1 MNNLNTSVTFSD
13 TKPHYL
19 LLDGL
24 RGVAALMVLWYHVFE
39 GFAFA
44 KGSIIETFN
53 HGHLGVDFFF
63 LLSGFVISYA
73 YDDRWR
79 KSISRKVEE
88 MQCRKAET
96 RQLHNINKQEVIDT
110 SDKKYQSSTFNSH
123 QSAANSL
130 SLKGFFKRRLIRL
143 HPMLVMGAFIGL
155 ICFLLQG
162 GMKWDGTSTP
172 FHWTMIAFVL
182 TLFFI
187 PAYPGASY
195 DIRGNAE
202 MFPLNGPSW
211 SLFFEYIGNI
221 LYALFIRKLSNKM
234 LAAFVGLTGIL
245 WIWFIAFD
253 ISGYDMIGIGWTL
266 DVVNFFGGLL
276 RMMFPFT
283 LGMLMARKFTNH
295 QVETR
300 RLHKI
305 NKQVID
311 TSDKTF
317 QKPKFLKRNIF
328 WIATIIL
335 FALFSVPYLPKT
347 SNISINGIYELACI
361 MIVFPFIVWV
371 AASADNE
378 QPKSTLKLSKFLG
391 DLSYP
396 LYIVHYPVMYLFY
409 SWLIKNQYFTLA
421 ETCQMVIL
429 VMIVNIALAYAC
441 LKLYDEPIRKRLSK
455 L

>member
-1 MNNLNTSVTFSD
+1 MSKINNFNASVAFAD
-13 TKPHYL
+13 TKPHYI

-24 RGVAALMVLWYHVFE
+24 RGVAALMVLWYNVFE

-44 KGSIIETFN
+44 KGSVIETFN

-73 YDDRWR
+73 YDDRW
-79 KSISRKVEE
+79 KS
-88 MQCRKAET
+88 
-96 RQLHNINKQEVIDT
+96 RQR
-110 SDKKYQSSTFNSH
+110 STVK
-123 QSAANSL
+123 SL
-130 SLKGFFKRRLIRL
+130 SLKDFFKRRLIRL

-162 GMKWDGTSTP
+162 GVKWDGSSTP
-172 FHWTMIAFVL
+172 IHWTLIAFVL

-234 LAAFVGLTGIL
+234 LTVLVGATGIL
-245 WIWFIAFD
+245 WIWFVAFD

-283 LGMLMARKFTNH
+283 LGMLMARLFSQRTTDNRRQSFFTN
-295 QVETR
+295 
-300 RLHKI
+300 
-305 NKQVID
+305 
-311 TSDKTF
+311 
-317 QKPKFLKRNIF
+317 NIF
-328 WIATIIL
+328 WIATIVL
-335 FALFSVPYLPKT
+335 FALFSVPYISGEDVT
-347 SNISINGIYELACI
+347 SRVPTLANISLNGIYELFCI
-361 MIVFPFIVWV
+361 MVVFPLIVWI
-371 AASADNE
+371 AALSDSA
-378 QPKSTLKLSKFLG
+378 QSKFTLRISKFLG

-409 SWLIKNQYFTLA
+409 AWLIKNQYYTLG
-421 ETCQMVIL
+421 ETWQMVIL
-429 VMIVNIALAYAC
+429 VLTVCIVLAYAC
-441 LKLYDEPIRKRLSK
+441 LKLYDEPIRKKLSK
-455 L
+455 LIRG

>member
-1 MNNLNTSVTFSD
+1 MSKINNFNASVAFAD
-13 TKPHYL
+13 TKPHYI

-24 RGVAALMVLWYHVFE
+24 RGVAALMILWYHVFE

-44 KGSIIETFN
+44 KGSVIETFN

-73 YDDRWR
+73 YDDRW
-79 KSISRKVEE
+79 KS
-88 MQCRKAET
+88 
-96 RQLHNINKQEVIDT
+96 RQR
-110 SDKKYQSSTFNSH
+110 STVK
-123 QSAANSL
+123 SL
-130 SLKGFFKRRLIRL
+130 SLKDFFKRRLIRL

-162 GMKWDGTSTP
+162 GVKWDGSSTP
-172 FHWTMIAFVL
+172 IHWTLIAFVL

-234 LAAFVGLTGIL
+234 LTVLVGTTGIL
-245 WIWFIAFD
+245 WIWFVAFD

-283 LGMLMARKFTNH
+283 LGMLMARLFSQRTTDNRRQSFFTN
-295 QVETR
+295 
-300 RLHKI
+300 
-305 NKQVID
+305 
-311 TSDKTF
+311 
-317 QKPKFLKRNIF
+317 NIF
-328 WIATIIL
+328 WIATIVL
-335 FALFSVPYLPKT
+335 FALFSVPYISGEDVT
-347 SNISINGIYELACI
+347 SRVPTLANISLNGIYELFCI
-361 MIVFPFIVWV
+361 MVVFPLIVWI
-371 AASADNE
+371 AALSDSA
-378 QPKSTLKLSKFLG
+378 QSKFTLRISKFLG

-409 SWLIKNQYFTLA
+409 AWLIKNQYYTLG
-421 ETCQMVIL
+421 ETWQMVIL
-429 VMIVNIALAYAC
+429 VLVVCIVLAYAC
-441 LKLYDEPIRKRLSK
+441 LKLYDEPIRKKLSK
-455 L
+455 LIAN

>member
-1 MNNLNTSVTFSD
+1 MSKINNFNASVAFAD
-13 TKPHYL
+13 TKPHYI

-44 KGSIIETFN
+44 KGAIIETFN

-73 YDDRWR
+73 YDDRW
-79 KSISRKVEE
+79 KS
-88 MQCRKAET
+88 
-96 RQLHNINKQEVIDT
+96 RQR
-110 SDKKYQSSTFNSH
+110 STVK
-123 QSAANSL
+123 SL
-130 SLKGFFKRRLIRL
+130 SLKDFFKRRLIRL

-162 GMKWDGTSTP
+162 GVKWDGSSTP
-172 FHWTMIAFVL
+172 IHWTLIAFVL

-234 LAAFVGLTGIL
+234 LTVLVGATGIL
-245 WIWFIAFD
+245 WIWFVAFD

-283 LGMLMARKFTNH
+283 LGMLMARLFSQRTTDNRRQSFFTN
-295 QVETR
+295 
-300 RLHKI
+300 
-305 NKQVID
+305 
-311 TSDKTF
+311 
-317 QKPKFLKRNIF
+317 NIF
-328 WIATIIL
+328 WIATIVL
-335 FALFSVPYLPKT
+335 FALFSVPYISGEDVT
-347 SNISINGIYELACI
+347 SCVPTLANISLNGIYELFCI
-361 MIVFPFIVWV
+361 MVVFPLIVWI
-371 AASADNE
+371 AALSDSA
-378 QPKSTLKLSKFLG
+378 QSKFTLRISKFLG

-409 SWLIKNQYFTLA
+409 AWLIKNQYFTLG
-421 ETCQMVIL
+421 ETWQMVIL
-429 VMIVNIALAYAC
+429 VLTVCIVLAYAC
-441 LKLYDEPIRKRLSK
+441 LKLYDEPIRKKLSK
-455 L
+455 LIRG

>member
-1 MNNLNTSVTFSD
+1 MSKINNFNASVAFAD
-13 TKPHYL
+13 TKPHYI

-44 KGSIIETFN
+44 KGSVIETFN

-73 YDDRWR
+73 YDDRW
-79 KSISRKVEE
+79 KS
-88 MQCRKAET
+88 
-96 RQLHNINKQEVIDT
+96 RQR
-110 SDKKYQSSTFNSH
+110 STVNS
-123 QSAANSL
+123 QQTTAKSL
-130 SLKGFFKRRLIRL
+130 SLKDFFKRRLIRL

-162 GMKWDGTSTP
+162 GVKWDGSSTP
-172 FHWTMIAFVL
+172 IHWTLIAFVL

-234 LAAFVGLTGIL
+234 LTVLVGATGIL
-245 WIWFIAFD
+245 WIWFVAFD

-283 LGMLMARKFTNH
+283 LGMLMARLFSQRTTDNRRQSFFTN
-295 QVETR
+295 
-300 RLHKI
+300 
-305 NKQVID
+305 
-311 TSDKTF
+311 
-317 QKPKFLKRNIF
+317 NIF
-328 WIATIIL
+328 WIATIVL
-335 FALFSVPYLPKT
+335 FALFSVPYISGEDVTNRVPALA
-347 SNISINGIYELACI
+347 NISLNGIYELFCI
-361 MIVFPFIVWV
+361 MVVFPLIVWI
-371 AASADNE
+371 AALSDSA
-378 QPKSTLKLSKFLG
+378 QSKFTLRISKFLG

-409 SWLIKNQYFTLA
+409 AWLIKNQYYTLG
-421 ETCQMVIL
+421 ETWQMVIL
-429 VMIVNIALAYAC
+429 VLTVCIVLAYAC
-441 LKLYDEPIRKRLSK
+441 LKLYDEPIRKKLSK
-455 L
+455 LIRG

>member
-1 MNNLNTSVTFSD
+1 MSKINNFNASVAFAD
-13 TKPHYL
+13 TKPHYI

-44 KGSIIETFN
+44 KGSVIETFN
-53 HGHLGVDFFF
+53 HGHLGVDLFF

-73 YDDRWR
+73 YDDRW
-79 KSISRKVEE
+79 KS
-88 MQCRKAET
+88 
-96 RQLHNINKQEVIDT
+96 RQRSTVNSQQTT
-110 SDKKYQSSTFNSH
+110 SK
-123 QSAANSL
+123 SL
-130 SLKGFFKRRLIRL
+130 SLKDFFKRRLIRL

-162 GMKWDGTSTP
+162 GVKWDGSSTP
-172 FHWTMIAFVL
+172 IHWTLIAFVL

-211 SLFFEYIGNI
+211 SLFFESIGNI

-234 LAAFVGLTGIL
+234 LTVLVGATGIL
-245 WIWFIAFD
+245 WIWFVAFD

-283 LGMLMARKFTNH
+283 LGMLMARLFSQRTTDNRQQSFFTN
-295 QVETR
+295 
-300 RLHKI
+300 
-305 NKQVID
+305 
-311 TSDKTF
+311 
-317 QKPKFLKRNIF
+317 NIF
-328 WIATIIL
+328 WIATIVL
-335 FALFSVPYLPKT
+335 FALFSVPYISGEDVTNRVPALA
-347 SNISINGIYELACI
+347 NISLNGIYELFCI
-361 MIVFPFIVWV
+361 MVVFPLIVWI
-371 AASADNE
+371 AALSDSA
-378 QPKSTLKLSKFLG
+378 QSKFTLRISKFLG

-409 SWLIKNQYFTLA
+409 AWLIKNQYFTLG
-421 ETCQMVIL
+421 ETWQMVIL
-429 VMIVNIALAYAC
+429 VLTVCIVLAYAC
-441 LKLYDEPIRKRLSK
+441 LKLYDEPIRKKLSK
-455 L
+455 LIAN

>member
-1 MNNLNTSVTFSD
+1 MSKINTFNASVGFAD
-13 TKPHYL
+13 TKPHYI

-44 KGSIIETFN
+44 KGSVIETFN

-63 LLSGFVISYA
+63 MLSGFVISYA
-73 YDDRWR
+73 YDDRWFNG
-79 KSISRKVEE
+79 KSLKSNDKSS
-88 MQCRKAET
+88 T
-96 RQLHNINKQEVIDT
+96 
-110 SDKKYQSSTFNSH
+110 DKKLTIWS
-123 QSAANSL
+123 
-130 SLKGFFKRRLIRL
+130 FFKRRLIRL

-162 GMKWDGTSTP
+162 GVKWDGSSAP
-172 FHWTMIAFVL
+172 IHWTMIAFVL

-234 LAAFVGLTGIL
+234 LGLLVGVTGIL
-245 WIWFIAFD
+245 WIWFVAFD

-266 DVVNFFGGLL
+266 DAVNFFGGLL

-283 LGMLMARKFTNH
+283 LGMLMARNFRQKSKVKSQKTLFT
-295 QVETR
+295 
-300 RLHKI
+300 K
-305 NKQVID
+305 
-311 TSDKTF
+311 
-317 QKPKFLKRNIF
+317 NIF
-328 WIATIIL
+328 WISIIIL
-335 FALFSVPYLPKT
+335 FALFSVPYFPKT
-347 SNISINGIYELACI
+347 SNISVNGIYELACI
-361 MIVFPFIVWV
+361 MIVFPLIVWI
-371 AASADNE
+371 AASSDSA
-378 QPKSTLKLSKFLG
+378 QSKFTLKLSKFLG

-409 SWLIKNQYFTLA
+409 AWLIKNQYFTLG
-421 ETCQMVIL
+421 ETWQMVIL
-429 VMIVNIALAYAC
+429 VLTICIVLAYAC
-441 LKLYDEPIRKRLSK
+441 LKLYDEPLRKKLSEK
-455 L
+455 LFP

>member
-1 MNNLNTSVTFSD
+1 MSKINNFNASVAFAD
-13 TKPHYL
+13 TKPHYI

-44 KGSIIETFN
+44 KGSVIETFN

-73 YDDRWR
+73 YDDRW
-79 KSISRKVEE
+79 KS
-88 MQCRKAET
+88 
-96 RQLHNINKQEVIDT
+96 RQR
-110 SDKKYQSSTFNSH
+110 STVNS
-123 QSAANSL
+123 QQTTAKSL
-130 SLKGFFKRRLIRL
+130 SLKDFFKRRLIRL

-162 GMKWDGTSTP
+162 GVKWDGSSTP
-172 FHWTMIAFVL
+172 IHWTLIAFVL

-234 LAAFVGLTGIL
+234 LAVLVGATGIL
-245 WIWFIAFD
+245 WIWFVAFD

-283 LGMLMARKFTNH
+283 LGMLMARLFSQRTTDNRRQSFFTN
-295 QVETR
+295 
-300 RLHKI
+300 
-305 NKQVID
+305 
-311 TSDKTF
+311 
-317 QKPKFLKRNIF
+317 NIF
-328 WIATIIL
+328 WIATIVL
-335 FALFSVPYLPKT
+335 FALFSVPYISGEDVT
-347 SNISINGIYELACI
+347 SRVPTLANISLNGIYELFCI
-361 MIVFPFIVWV
+361 MVVFPLIVWI
-371 AASADNE
+371 AALSDSA
-378 QPKSTLKLSKFLG
+378 QSKFTLRISKFLG

-409 SWLIKNQYFTLA
+409 AWLIKNQYYTLG
-421 ETCQMVIL
+421 ETWQMVIL
-429 VMIVNIALAYAC
+429 VLVVCIVLAYAC
-441 LKLYDEPIRKRLSK
+441 LKLYDEPIRKKLSK
-455 L
+455 IKS

>member
-1 MNNLNTSVTFSD
+1 MKNIEMSETKNITSSVGFAD
-13 TKPHYL
+13 TKPHYI

-44 KGSIIETFN
+44 KGSVIETFN

-73 YDDRWR
+73 YDDRWFNG
-79 KSISRKVEE
+79 KSLKSNDKSS
-88 MQCRKAET
+88 T
-96 RQLHNINKQEVIDT
+96 
-110 SDKKYQSSTFNSH
+110 DKKLTIWS
-123 QSAANSL
+123 
-130 SLKGFFKRRLIRL
+130 FFKRRLIRL

-155 ICFLLQG
+155 ICFFIQG
-162 GMKWDGTSTP
+162 GVKWDGSSTP
-172 FHWTMIAFVL
+172 LHWTLIAFVL

-234 LAAFVGLTGIL
+234 LGLLVGATGIL
-245 WIWFIAFD
+245 WIWFVAFD

-266 DVVNFFGGLL
+266 DAVNFFGGLL

-283 LGMLMARKFTNH
+283 LGMLMARNFRQKSKVKGHKTLFT
-295 QVETR
+295 
-300 RLHKI
+300 K
-305 NKQVID
+305 
-311 TSDKTF
+311 
-317 QKPKFLKRNIF
+317 NIF
-328 WIATIIL
+328 WISIIIL
-335 FALFSVPYLPKT
+335 FALFSVPYFPKT
-347 SNISINGIYELACI
+347 STISVNGIYELACI
-361 MIVFPFIVWV
+361 MIVFPLIVWI
-371 AASADNE
+371 AASSDSA
-378 QPKSTLKLSKFLG
+378 QSKFTLKLSKFLG

-396 LYIVHYPVMYLFY
+396 LYIVHYPVMYVFY
-409 SWLIKNQYFTLA
+409 AWLIKNQYFTLG
-421 ETCQMVIL
+421 ETWQMVIL
-429 VMIVNIALAYAC
+429 VLTVCIVLAYAC
-441 LKLYDEPIRKRLSK
+441 LKLYDEPVRKWLSK
-455 L
+455 VKR

>member
-1 MNNLNTSVTFSD
+1 MSKINNFNASVGFAD
-13 TKPHYL
+13 TKPHYI

-44 KGSIIETFN
+44 KGSVIETFN

-79 KSISRKVEE
+79 KSP
-88 MQCRKAET
+88 
-96 RQLHNINKQEVIDT
+96 
-110 SDKKYQSSTFNSH
+110 SH
-123 QSAANSL
+123 QVQSQSQSQSQGQSM
-130 SLKGFFKRRLIRL
+130 SLKSFFKRRLIRL

-155 ICFLLQG
+155 ICFFIQG
-162 GMKWDGTSTP
+162 GVKWDGTSTP
-172 FHWTMIAFVL
+172 FHWVMIAFVL

-234 LAAFVGLTGIL
+234 LCLLVGVTGIL

-266 DVVNFFGGLL
+266 DAVNFFGGLL

-283 LGMLMARKFTNH
+283 LGMLMARNFSQKSKVKG
-295 QVETR
+295 Q
-300 RLHKI
+300 
-305 NKQVID
+305 
-311 TSDKTF
+311 KTLLT
-317 QKPKFLKRNIF
+317 KNIF
-328 WIATIIL
+328 WISIIIL
-335 FALFSVPYLPKT
+335 FAFFSVPYFPKT
-347 SNISINGIYELACI
+347 SNISVNGIYELACI
-361 MIVFPFIVWV
+361 MIVFPLIVWI
-371 AASADNE
+371 AASSDSA
-378 QPKSTLKLSKFLG
+378 QSKFTLKLSKFLG

-396 LYIVHYPVMYLFY
+396 LYIVHYPVMYVFY
-409 SWLIKNQYFTLA
+409 SWLIKNQYFTLG
-421 ETCQMVIL
+421 ETWQMVIL
-429 VMIVNIALAYAC
+429 VLTVCIVLAYAC

-455 L
+455 KFLS

>member
-1 MNNLNTSVTFSD
+1 MSKINNLNASVAFAD
-13 TKPHYL
+13 TKPHYI

-44 KGSIIETFN
+44 KGSVIETFN

-73 YDDRWR
+73 YDDRW
-79 KSISRKVEE
+79 KSSQR
-88 MQCRKAET
+88 
-96 RQLHNINKQEVIDT
+96 
-110 SDKKYQSSTFNSH
+110 STVK
-123 QSAANSL
+123 SL
-130 SLKGFFKRRLIRL
+130 SLKDFFKRRLIRL

-162 GMKWDGTSTP
+162 GVKWDGSSTP
-172 FHWTMIAFVL
+172 IHWTLIAFVL

-234 LAAFVGLTGIL
+234 LAVLVGATGIL
-245 WIWFIAFD
+245 WIWFVAFD

-283 LGMLMARKFTNH
+283 LGMLMARLFSQRTTDNRRQSFFTN
-295 QVETR
+295 
-300 RLHKI
+300 
-305 NKQVID
+305 
-311 TSDKTF
+311 
-317 QKPKFLKRNIF
+317 NIF
-328 WIATIIL
+328 WIATIVL
-335 FALFSVPYLPKT
+335 FALFSVPYISGDDVT
-347 SNISINGIYELACI
+347 SRVPTLANISLNGIYELFCI
-361 MIVFPFIVWV
+361 MVVFPLIVWI
-371 AASADNE
+371 AALSDSA
-378 QPKSTLKLSKFLG
+378 QSKFTLRISKFLG

-409 SWLIKNQYFTLA
+409 AWLIKNQYYTLG
-421 ETCQMVIL
+421 ETWQMVIL
-429 VMIVNIALAYAC
+429 VLTVCIVLAYAC
-441 LKLYDEPIRKRLSK
+441 LKLYDEPIRKKLSK
-455 L
+455 LIGN

>member
-1 MNNLNTSVTFSD
+1 MSKINTFNASVAFAD
-13 TKPHYL
+13 TKPHYI

-44 KGSIIETFN
+44 KGSVIETFN

-73 YDDRWR
+73 YDDRWFND
-79 KSISRKVEE
+79 KSLKS
-88 MQCRKAET
+88 
-96 RQLHNINKQEVIDT
+96 N
-110 SDKKYQSSTFNSH
+110 DKSSTNKKLTIWS
-123 QSAANSL
+123 
-130 SLKGFFKRRLIRL
+130 FFKRRLIRL

-155 ICFLLQG
+155 ICFFIQG
-162 GMKWDGTSTP
+162 GVKWDGTSTP
-172 FHWTMIAFVL
+172 FHWVMIAFVL

-234 LAAFVGLTGIL
+234 LGLLVGATGIL
-245 WIWFIAFD
+245 WIWFVAFD

-266 DVVNFFGGLL
+266 DAVNFFGGLL

-283 LGMLMARKFTNH
+283 LGMLMARNFRQKSKVKSQKTLFT
-295 QVETR
+295 
-300 RLHKI
+300 K
-305 NKQVID
+305 
-311 TSDKTF
+311 
-317 QKPKFLKRNIF
+317 NIF
-328 WIATIIL
+328 WISIIIL
-335 FALFSVPYLPKT
+335 FALFSVPYFPKT
-347 SNISINGIYELACI
+347 SNISVNGIYELACI
-361 MIVFPFIVWV
+361 MIVFPLIVWI
-371 AASADNE
+371 AASSDSA
-378 QPKSTLKLSKFLG
+378 QSKFTLKLSKFLG

-396 LYIVHYPVMYLFY
+396 LYIVHYPVMYVFY
-409 SWLIKNQYFTLA
+409 AWLIKNQYFTLA
-421 ETCQMVIL
+421 ETWQMVIL
-429 VMIVNIALAYAC
+429 VLTVCIVLAYAC
-441 LKLYDEPIRKRLSK
+441 LKLYDEPIRKWLSK
-455 L
+455 VKR

>member
-1 MNNLNTSVTFSD
+1 MSRINNFNASVAFAD
-13 TKPHYL
+13 TKPHYI

-44 KGSIIETFN
+44 KGSVIETFN

-73 YDDRWR
+73 YDDRWFND
-79 KSISRKVEE
+79 KSLKS
-88 MQCRKAET
+88 
-96 RQLHNINKQEVIDT
+96 N
-110 SDKKYQSSTFNSH
+110 DKSSTNKKLTIWS
-123 QSAANSL
+123 
-130 SLKGFFKRRLIRL
+130 FFKRRLIRL

-162 GMKWDGTSTP
+162 GVKWDGSSTP
-172 FHWTMIAFVL
+172 IHWTLVAFVL

-234 LAAFVGLTGIL
+234 LTVLVGATGIL
-245 WIWFIAFD
+245 WIWFVAFD

-283 LGMLMARKFTNH
+283 LGMLMARNFRQKSKVKSQKTLFT
-295 QVETR
+295 
-300 RLHKI
+300 K
-305 NKQVID
+305 
-311 TSDKTF
+311 
-317 QKPKFLKRNIF
+317 NIF
-328 WIATIIL
+328 WISIIIL
-335 FALFSVPYLPKT
+335 FALFSVPYFPKT
-347 SNISINGIYELACI
+347 SNISVNGIYELACI
-361 MIVFPFIVWV
+361 MIVFPLIVWI
-371 AASADNE
+371 AASSDSA
-378 QPKSTLKLSKFLG
+378 QSKFTLKLSKFLG

-409 SWLIKNQYFTLA
+409 AWLIKNQYFTLG
-421 ETCQMVIL
+421 ETWQMVIL
-429 VMIVNIALAYAC
+429 VLTVCIVLAYAC
-441 LKLYDEPIRKRLSK
+441 LKLYDEPIRKKLSK
-455 L
+455 IKS

>member
-1 MNNLNTSVTFSD
+1 MTMNNDNDNFNASVGFAD
-13 TKPHYL
+13 TKPHYI

-44 KGSIIETFN
+44 KGSVIETFN

-79 KSISRKVEE
+79 RSP
-88 MQCRKAET
+88 
-96 RQLHNINKQEVIDT
+96 
-110 SDKKYQSSTFNSH
+110 SH
-123 QSAANSL
+123 QVQSQGQSM
-130 SLKGFFKRRLIRL
+130 SLKSFFKRRLIRL

-155 ICFLLQG
+155 ICFFIQG
-162 GMKWDGTSTP
+162 GVKWDGTSTP
-172 FHWTMIAFVL
+172 FHWVMIAFVL

-234 LAAFVGLTGIL
+234 LGLLVGVTGIL
-245 WIWFIAFD
+245 WIWFVAFD

-266 DVVNFFGGLL
+266 DAVNFFGGLL

-283 LGMLMARKFTNH
+283 LGMLMARNFSQKSKVKG
-295 QVETR
+295 Q
-300 RLHKI
+300 
-305 NKQVID
+305 
-311 TSDKTF
+311 KTF
-317 QKPKFLKRNIF
+317 FTKNIF
-328 WIATIIL
+328 WISIIIL
-335 FALFSVPYLPKT
+335 FAFFSVPYFPKA
-347 SNISINGIYELACI
+347 SNISVNGIYELACI
-361 MIVFPFIVWV
+361 MIVFPLIVWI
-371 AASADNE
+371 AASSDSA
-378 QPKSTLKLSKFLG
+378 QSKFTLKLSKFLG

-396 LYIVHYPVMYLFY
+396 LYIVHYPVMYVFY
-409 SWLIKNQYFTLA
+409 AWLIKNQYFTLA
-421 ETCQMVIL
+421 ETWQMVIL
-429 VMIVNIALAYAC
+429 VLTVCIVLAYAC

-455 L
+455 KFLS

>member
-1 MNNLNTSVTFSD
+1 MSKINNFNASVAFAD
-13 TKPHYL
+13 TKPHYI

-44 KGSIIETFN
+44 KGSVIETFN

-73 YDDRWR
+73 YDDRWFND
-79 KSISRKVEE
+79 KSLKS
-88 MQCRKAET
+88 
-96 RQLHNINKQEVIDT
+96 N
-110 SDKKYQSSTFNSH
+110 DKSSTNKKLTIWS
-123 QSAANSL
+123 
-130 SLKGFFKRRLIRL
+130 FFKRRLIRL

-162 GMKWDGTSTP
+162 GLKWDGSSTP
-172 FHWTMIAFVL
+172 IHWTLIAFVL

-234 LAAFVGLTGIL
+234 LTVLVGATGIL
-245 WIWFIAFD
+245 WIWFVAFD

-283 LGMLMARKFTNH
+283 LGMLMARLFSQRTTDNRRQSFFTN
-295 QVETR
+295 
-300 RLHKI
+300 
-305 NKQVID
+305 
-311 TSDKTF
+311 
-317 QKPKFLKRNIF
+317 NIF
-328 WIATIIL
+328 WIATIVL
-335 FALFSVPYLPKT
+335 FALFSVPYISGEDVT
-347 SNISINGIYELACI
+347 SRVPTLANISLNGIYELFCI
-361 MIVFPFIVWV
+361 MVVFPLIVWI
-371 AASADNE
+371 AALSDSA
-378 QPKSTLKLSKFLG
+378 QSKFTLKLSKFLG

-409 SWLIKNQYFTLA
+409 AWLIKNQYFTLG
-421 ETCQMVIL
+421 ETWQMVIL
-429 VMIVNIALAYAC
+429 VLTVCIVLAYAC
-441 LKLYDEPIRKRLSK
+441 LKLYDEPIRKKLSK
-455 L
+455 IKS

>member
-1 MNNLNTSVTFSD
+1 MSKINNFNASVAFAD
-13 TKPHYL
+13 TKPHYI

-73 YDDRWR
+73 YDDRW
-79 KSISRKVEE
+79 KS
-88 MQCRKAET
+88 
-96 RQLHNINKQEVIDT
+96 RQR
-110 SDKKYQSSTFNSH
+110 STVNS
-123 QSAANSL
+123 QQTTAKSL
-130 SLKGFFKRRLIRL
+130 SLKDFFKRRLIRL

-155 ICFLLQG
+155 ICFLFQG
-162 GMKWDGTSTP
+162 GVKWDGSSTP
-172 FHWTMIAFVL
+172 IHWTLIAFVL

-234 LAAFVGLTGIL
+234 LTVLVGATGIL
-245 WIWFIAFD
+245 WIWFVAFD

-283 LGMLMARKFTNH
+283 LGMLMARLFSQRTTDNRRQSFFTN
-295 QVETR
+295 
-300 RLHKI
+300 
-305 NKQVID
+305 
-311 TSDKTF
+311 
-317 QKPKFLKRNIF
+317 NIF
-328 WIATIIL
+328 WIATIVL
-335 FALFSVPYLPKT
+335 FALFSVPYISGDDVT
-347 SNISINGIYELACI
+347 SRVPALANISLNGIYELFCI
-361 MIVFPFIVWV
+361 MVVFPLIVWI
-371 AASADNE
+371 AALSDSA
-378 QPKSTLKLSKFLG
+378 QSKFTLRISKFLG

-409 SWLIKNQYFTLA
+409 AWLIKNQYFTLG
-421 ETCQMVIL
+421 ETWQMVIL
-429 VMIVNIALAYAC
+429 VLTVCIVLAYAC
-441 LKLYDEPIRKRLSK
+441 LKLYDEPIRKKLSK
-455 L
+455 IKS

>member
-1 MNNLNTSVTFSD
+1 MSRINNFNASVAFAD
-13 TKPHYL
+13 TKPHYI

-73 YDDRWR
+73 YDDRWFND
-79 KSISRKVEE
+79 KSLKS
-88 MQCRKAET
+88 
-96 RQLHNINKQEVIDT
+96 N
-110 SDKKYQSSTFNSH
+110 DKSSTNKKLTIWS
-123 QSAANSL
+123 
-130 SLKGFFKRRLIRL
+130 FFKRRLIRL

-162 GMKWDGTSTP
+162 GVKWDGSSTP
-172 FHWTMIAFVL
+172 IHWTLIAFVL

-234 LAAFVGLTGIL
+234 LTVLVGATGIL
-245 WIWFIAFD
+245 WIWFVAFD

-283 LGMLMARKFTNH
+283 LGMLMARLFSQRTTDNRRQSFFTN
-295 QVETR
+295 
-300 RLHKI
+300 
-305 NKQVID
+305 
-311 TSDKTF
+311 
-317 QKPKFLKRNIF
+317 NIF
-328 WIATIIL
+328 WIATIVL
-335 FALFSVPYLPKT
+335 FALFSVPYISGEDVT
-347 SNISINGIYELACI
+347 SRVPTLANISLNGIYELFCI
-361 MIVFPFIVWV
+361 MVVFPLIVWI
-371 AASADNE
+371 AALSDSA
-378 QPKSTLKLSKFLG
+378 QSKFTLKLSKFLG

-409 SWLIKNQYFTLA
+409 AWLIKNQYFTLG
-421 ETCQMVIL
+421 ETWQMVIL
-429 VMIVNIALAYAC
+429 VLTVCIVLAYVC
-441 LKLYDEPIRKRLSK
+441 LKLYDEPIRKKLSK
-455 L
+455 IKS

>member
-1 MNNLNTSVTFSD
+1 MSKINNFNASVGFAD
-13 TKPHYL
+13 TKPHYI

-44 KGSIIETFN
+44 KGSVIETFN

-73 YDDRWR
+73 YDDRWFND
-79 KSISRKVEE
+79 KSLKS
-88 MQCRKAET
+88 
-96 RQLHNINKQEVIDT
+96 N
-110 SDKKYQSSTFNSH
+110 DKSSTNKKLTIWS
-123 QSAANSL
+123 
-130 SLKGFFKRRLIRL
+130 FFKRRLIRL

-162 GMKWDGTSTP
+162 GVKWDGSSTP
-172 FHWTMIAFVL
+172 IHWTLIAFVL

-234 LAAFVGLTGIL
+234 LGLLVGVTGIL
-245 WIWFIAFD
+245 WIWFVAFD

-266 DVVNFFGGLL
+266 DAVNFFGGLL

-283 LGMLMARKFTNH
+283 LGMLMARNFRQKSKVKSQKTLFT
-295 QVETR
+295 
-300 RLHKI
+300 K
-305 NKQVID
+305 
-311 TSDKTF
+311 
-317 QKPKFLKRNIF
+317 NIF
-328 WIATIIL
+328 WISIIIL
-335 FALFSVPYLPKT
+335 FALFSVPYFPKT
-347 SNISINGIYELACI
+347 SNISVNGIYELACI
-361 MIVFPFIVWV
+361 MIVFPLIVWI
-371 AASADNE
+371 AASSDSA
-378 QPKSTLKLSKFLG
+378 QSKFTLKLSKFLG

-396 LYIVHYPVMYLFY
+396 LYIVHYPVMYVFY
-409 SWLIKNQYFTLA
+409 AWLIKNQYFTLG
-421 ETCQMVIL
+421 ETWQMVIL
-429 VMIVNIALAYAC
+429 VLTVCIILAYAC
-441 LKLYDEPIRKRLSK
+441 LKLYDEPIRKKLSK
-455 L
+455 LIRD

>member
-1 MNNLNTSVTFSD
+1 MPKINNFNASVAFAD
-13 TKPHYL
+13 TKPHYI

-44 KGSIIETFN
+44 KGSVIETFN

-73 YDDRWR
+73 YDDRWFNG
-79 KSISRKVEE
+79 KSLKSNDE
-88 MQCRKAET
+88 
-96 RQLHNINKQEVIDT
+96 
-110 SDKKYQSSTFNSH
+110 SSTNKKLTIWS
-123 QSAANSL
+123 
-130 SLKGFFKRRLIRL
+130 FFKRRLIRL

-155 ICFLLQG
+155 ICFFIQG
-162 GMKWDGTSTP
+162 GVKWDGSSTP
-172 FHWTMIAFVL
+172 LHWTLIAFVL

-234 LAAFVGLTGIL
+234 LSLLVGVTGIL
-245 WIWFIAFD
+245 WIWFVAFD

-266 DVVNFFGGLL
+266 DAVNFFGGLL

-283 LGMLMARKFTNH
+283 LGMLMARNFRQKSKVKSQKTLFT
-295 QVETR
+295 
-300 RLHKI
+300 K
-305 NKQVID
+305 
-311 TSDKTF
+311 
-317 QKPKFLKRNIF
+317 NIF
-328 WIATIIL
+328 WISIIIL
-335 FALFSVPYLPKT
+335 FALFSVPYFPKT
-347 SNISINGIYELACI
+347 SNISVNGIYDLFCI
-361 MIVFPFIVWV
+361 MIVFPLIVWI
-371 AASADNE
+371 AASSDSA
-378 QPKSTLKLSKFLG
+378 QSKFTLKLSKFLG

-396 LYIVHYPVMYLFY
+396 LYIVHYPVMYVFY
-409 SWLIKNQYFTLA
+409 AWLIKNQYFTLT
-421 ETCQMVIL
+421 ETWQMVIL
-429 VMIVNIALAYAC
+429 VLTVCIVLAYAC
-441 LKLYDEPIRKRLSK
+441 LKLYDEPIRKKLSK
-455 L
+455 LIRD

>member
-1 MNNLNTSVTFSD
+1 MSKINNFNASVAFAD
-13 TKPHYL
+13 TKPHYI

-73 YDDRWR
+73 YDDRW
-79 KSISRKVEE
+79 KS
-88 MQCRKAET
+88 
-96 RQLHNINKQEVIDT
+96 RQR
-110 SDKKYQSSTFNSH
+110 STVNS
-123 QSAANSL
+123 QQTTAKSL
-130 SLKGFFKRRLIRL
+130 SLKDFFKRRLIRL

-162 GMKWDGTSTP
+162 GVKWDGSSTP
-172 FHWTMIAFVL
+172 IHWTLIAFVL

-234 LAAFVGLTGIL
+234 LTVLVGATGIL
-245 WIWFIAFD
+245 WIWFVAFD

-283 LGMLMARKFTNH
+283 LGMLMARLFSQRTTDNRRQSFFTN
-295 QVETR
+295 
-300 RLHKI
+300 
-305 NKQVID
+305 
-311 TSDKTF
+311 
-317 QKPKFLKRNIF
+317 NIF
-328 WIATIIL
+328 WIATIVL
-335 FALFSVPYLPKT
+335 FALFSVPYISGEDVT
-347 SNISINGIYELACI
+347 SRVPTLANISLNGIYELFCI
-361 MIVFPFIVWV
+361 MVVFPLIVWI
-371 AASADNE
+371 AALSDSA
-378 QPKSTLKLSKFLG
+378 QSKFTLRISKFLG

-409 SWLIKNQYFTLA
+409 AWLIKNQYYTLG
-421 ETCQMVIL
+421 ETWQMVIL
-429 VMIVNIALAYAC
+429 VLTVCIVLAYAC
-441 LKLYDEPIRKRLSK
+441 LKLYDEPIRKKLSK
-455 L
+455 LIRG

>member
-1 MNNLNTSVTFSD
+1 MSKMNSLNASVAFAD
-13 TKPHYL
+13 TKPHYI

-44 KGSIIETFN
+44 KGSVIEIFN

-73 YDDRWR
+73 YDDRWFND
-79 KSISRKVEE
+79 KSLKSNDKSS
-88 MQCRKAET
+88 T
-96 RQLHNINKQEVIDT
+96 
-110 SDKKYQSSTFNSH
+110 DKKLTIWS
-123 QSAANSL
+123 
-130 SLKGFFKRRLIRL
+130 FFKRRLIRL

-155 ICFLLQG
+155 ICFFIQG
-162 GMKWDGTSTP
+162 GVKWDGTSTP
-172 FHWTMIAFVL
+172 FHWVMIAFVL

-234 LAAFVGLTGIL
+234 LGLLVGVTGIL
-245 WIWFIAFD
+245 WIWFVAFD

-266 DVVNFFGGLL
+266 DAVNFFGGLL

-283 LGMLMARKFTNH
+283 LGMLMARRFMSQRVNKSTSQ
-295 QVETR
+295 QVETQSSTA
-300 RLHKI
+300 
-305 NKQVID
+305 NSQQ
-311 TSDKTF
+311 S
-317 QKPKFLKRNIF
+317 KFLKRNIF
-328 WIATIIL
+328 WIATIVL
-335 FALFSVPYLPKT
+335 FALFSVHYFPKT
-347 SNISINGIYELACI
+347 STVSVNGIYELACI
-361 MIVFPFIVWV
+361 MIVFPLIVWI
-371 AASADNE
+371 AASSDSA
-378 QPKSTLKLSKFLG
+378 QSKFTLKLSKFLG

-396 LYIVHYPVMYLFY
+396 LYIVHYPVMYVFY
-409 SWLIKNQYFTLA
+409 AWLIKNQYFTLG
-421 ETCQMVIL
+421 ETWQMVIL
-429 VMIVNIALAYAC
+429 VLTVCIVLAYAC
-441 LKLYDEPIRKRLSK
+441 LKLYDEPIRKWLSK
-455 L
+455 VKR

>member
-1 MNNLNTSVTFSD
+1 MSKINNFNASVAFAD
-13 TKPHYL
+13 TKPHYI

-44 KGSIIETFN
+44 KGSVIETFN

-73 YDDRWR
+73 YDDRW
-79 KSISRKVEE
+79 KS
-88 MQCRKAET
+88 
-96 RQLHNINKQEVIDT
+96 RQR
-110 SDKKYQSSTFNSH
+110 STVNS
-123 QSAANSL
+123 QQTTAKSL
-130 SLKGFFKRRLIRL
+130 SLKDFFKRRLIRL

-162 GMKWDGTSTP
+162 GVKWDGSSTP
-172 FHWTMIAFVL
+172 IHWTLIAFVL

-234 LAAFVGLTGIL
+234 LTVLVGATGIL
-245 WIWFIAFD
+245 WIWFVAFD

-283 LGMLMARKFTNH
+283 LGMLMARLFSQRTTDNRRQSFFTN
-295 QVETR
+295 
-300 RLHKI
+300 
-305 NKQVID
+305 
-311 TSDKTF
+311 
-317 QKPKFLKRNIF
+317 NIF
-328 WIATIIL
+328 WIATIVL
-335 FALFSVPYLPKT
+335 FALFSVPYISGEDVT
-347 SNISINGIYELACI
+347 SRVPTLANISLNGIYELFCI
-361 MIVFPFIVWV
+361 MVVFPLIVWI
-371 AASADNE
+371 AALSDSA
-378 QPKSTLKLSKFLG
+378 QSKFTLRISKFLG

-409 SWLIKNQYFTLA
+409 AWLIKNQYFTLG
-421 ETCQMVIL
+421 ETWQMVIL
-429 VMIVNIALAYAC
+429 VLTVCIVLAYAC
-441 LKLYDEPIRKRLSK
+441 LKLYDEPIRKKLSK
-455 L
+455 LIGN

>member
-1 MNNLNTSVTFSD
+1 MSKINTFNASVGFAD
-13 TKPHYL
+13 TKPHYI

-44 KGSIIETFN
+44 KGSVIETFN

-73 YDDRWR
+73 YDDRWFND
-79 KSISRKVEE
+79 KSLKS
-88 MQCRKAET
+88 
-96 RQLHNINKQEVIDT
+96 N
-110 SDKKYQSSTFNSH
+110 DKSSTNKKLTIWS
-123 QSAANSL
+123 
-130 SLKGFFKRRLIRL
+130 FFKRRLIRL

-155 ICFLLQG
+155 ICFFIQG
-162 GMKWDGTSTP
+162 GVKWDGSSTP
-172 FHWTMIAFVL
+172 LHWTLIAFVL

-234 LAAFVGLTGIL
+234 LGLLVGVTGIL
-245 WIWFIAFD
+245 WIWFVTFD

-266 DVVNFFGGLL
+266 DAVNFFGGLL

-283 LGMLMARKFTNH
+283 LGMMMARNFRQKSKVKG
-295 QVETR
+295 Q
-300 RLHKI
+300 
-305 NKQVID
+305 
-311 TSDKTF
+311 KTF
-317 QKPKFLKRNIF
+317 FTKNIF
-328 WIATIIL
+328 WISIIIL
-335 FALFSVPYLPKT
+335 FALFSVPYFPKT
-347 SNISINGIYELACI
+347 SNISVNGIYELACI
-361 MIVFPFIVWV
+361 MIVFPLIVWI
-371 AASADNE
+371 AASSDNA
-378 QPKSTLKLSKFLG
+378 QSNFTLKLSKFLG

-396 LYIVHYPVMYLFY
+396 LYIVHYPVMYVFY
-409 SWLIKNQYFTLA
+409 AWLIKNQYFTLG
-421 ETCQMVIL
+421 ETWQMVIL
-429 VMIVNIALAYAC
+429 ILTVCIVLAYAC

-455 L
+455 KFLS

>member
-1 MNNLNTSVTFSD
+1 MSKINNFNASVAFAD
-13 TKPHYL
+13 TKPHYI

-73 YDDRWR
+73 YDDRW
-79 KSISRKVEE
+79 KS
-88 MQCRKAET
+88 
-96 RQLHNINKQEVIDT
+96 RQR
-110 SDKKYQSSTFNSH
+110 STVK
-123 QSAANSL
+123 SL
-130 SLKGFFKRRLIRL
+130 SLKDFFKRRLIRL
-143 HPMLVMGAFIGL
+143 HPMLVMGAIIGL

-162 GMKWDGTSTP
+162 GVKWDGSSTP
-172 FHWTMIAFVL
+172 IHWTLIAFVL

-234 LAAFVGLTGIL
+234 LTVLVGATGIL
-245 WIWFIAFD
+245 WIWFVAFD

-283 LGMLMARKFTNH
+283 LGMLMARLFSQRTTDNRRQSFFTN
-295 QVETR
+295 
-300 RLHKI
+300 
-305 NKQVID
+305 
-311 TSDKTF
+311 
-317 QKPKFLKRNIF
+317 NIF
-328 WIATIIL
+328 WIATIVL
-335 FALFSVPYLPKT
+335 FALFSVPYISGEDVT
-347 SNISINGIYELACI
+347 SRVPTLANISLNGIYELFCI
-361 MIVFPFIVWV
+361 MVVFPLIVWI
-371 AASADNE
+371 AALSDSA
-378 QPKSTLKLSKFLG
+378 QSKFTLRISKFLG

-409 SWLIKNQYFTLA
+409 AWLIKNQYFTLG
-421 ETCQMVIL
+421 ETWQMVIL
-429 VMIVNIALAYAC
+429 VLTVCIVLAYAC
-441 LKLYDEPIRKRLSK
+441 LKLYDEPIRKKLSK
-455 L
+455 LIRG

>member
-1 MNNLNTSVTFSD
+1 MSKINNFNASVAFAD
-13 TKPHYL
+13 TKPHYI

-44 KGSIIETFN
+44 KGSVIETFN

-73 YDDRWR
+73 YDDRW
-79 KSISRKVEE
+79 KS
-88 MQCRKAET
+88 
-96 RQLHNINKQEVIDT
+96 RQR
-110 SDKKYQSSTFNSH
+110 STVK
-123 QSAANSL
+123 SL
-130 SLKGFFKRRLIRL
+130 SLKDFFKRRLIRL

-162 GMKWDGTSTP
+162 GVKWDGSSTP
-172 FHWTMIAFVL
+172 IHWTLIAFVL

-234 LAAFVGLTGIL
+234 LTVLVGATGIL
-245 WIWFIAFD
+245 WIWFVAFD

-283 LGMLMARKFTNH
+283 LGMLMARLFSQRTTDNRRQSFFTN
-295 QVETR
+295 
-300 RLHKI
+300 
-305 NKQVID
+305 
-311 TSDKTF
+311 
-317 QKPKFLKRNIF
+317 NIF
-328 WIATIIL
+328 WIATIVL
-335 FALFSVPYLPKT
+335 FALFSVPYISGEDVTNRVPALA
-347 SNISINGIYELACI
+347 NISLNGIYELFCI
-361 MIVFPFIVWV
+361 MVVFPLIVWI
-371 AASADNE
+371 AALSDSA
-378 QPKSTLKLSKFLG
+378 QSKFTLRISKFLG

-409 SWLIKNQYFTLA
+409 AWLIKNQYFTLG
-421 ETCQMVIL
+421 ETWQMVIL
-429 VMIVNIALAYAC
+429 VLTVCIVLAYAC
-441 LKLYDEPIRKRLSK
+441 LKLYDEPIRKKLSK
-455 L
+455 LIAN

>member
-1 MNNLNTSVTFSD
+1 MSKINTFNASVGFAD
-13 TKPHYL
+13 TKPHYI

-44 KGSIIETFN
+44 KGSVIETFN

-73 YDDRWR
+73 YDDRWFND
-79 KSISRKVEE
+79 KSLKS
-88 MQCRKAET
+88 
-96 RQLHNINKQEVIDT
+96 N
-110 SDKKYQSSTFNSH
+110 DKSSTNKKLTIWS
-123 QSAANSL
+123 
-130 SLKGFFKRRLIRL
+130 FFKRRLIRL

-155 ICFLLQG
+155 ICFFIQG
-162 GMKWDGTSTP
+162 GVKWDGSSTP
-172 FHWTMIAFVL
+172 LHWTLIAFVL

-234 LAAFVGLTGIL
+234 LGLLVGATGIL
-245 WIWFIAFD
+245 WIWFVAFD

-266 DVVNFFGGLL
+266 DAVNFFGGLL

-283 LGMLMARKFTNH
+283 LGMLMARNFRQKSKVKSQKTLFT
-295 QVETR
+295 
-300 RLHKI
+300 K
-305 NKQVID
+305 
-311 TSDKTF
+311 
-317 QKPKFLKRNIF
+317 NIF
-328 WIATIIL
+328 WISIIIL
-335 FALFSVPYLPKT
+335 FALFSVPYFPKT
-347 SNISINGIYELACI
+347 SNISVNGIYELACI
-361 MIVFPFIVWV
+361 MIVFPLIVWI
-371 AASADNE
+371 AASSDSA
-378 QPKSTLKLSKFLG
+378 QSKFTLKLSKFLG

-396 LYIVHYPVMYLFY
+396 LYIVHYPVMYVFY
-409 SWLIKNQYFTLA
+409 AWLIKNQYFTLG
-421 ETCQMVIL
+421 ETWQMVIL
-429 VMIVNIALAYAC
+429 VLTVCIVLAYAC
-441 LKLYDEPIRKRLSK
+441 LKLYDEPIRKWLSK
-455 L
+455 VKR

>member
-1 MNNLNTSVTFSD
+1 MSKINNFNASVAFAD
-13 TKPHYL
+13 TKPHYI

-44 KGSIIETFN
+44 KGSVIETFN

-73 YDDRWR
+73 YDDRWFND
-79 KSISRKVEE
+79 KSLKS
-88 MQCRKAET
+88 
-96 RQLHNINKQEVIDT
+96 N
-110 SDKKYQSSTFNSH
+110 DKSSTNKKLTIWS
-123 QSAANSL
+123 
-130 SLKGFFKRRLIRL
+130 FFKRRLIRL

-162 GMKWDGTSTP
+162 GVKWDGSSTP
-172 FHWTMIAFVL
+172 IHWTLIAFVL

-234 LAAFVGLTGIL
+234 LTVLVGATGIL
-245 WIWFIAFD
+245 WIWFVAFD

-283 LGMLMARKFTNH
+283 LGMLMARLFSQRTTDNRRQSFFTN
-295 QVETR
+295 
-300 RLHKI
+300 
-305 NKQVID
+305 
-311 TSDKTF
+311 
-317 QKPKFLKRNIF
+317 NIF
-328 WIATIIL
+328 WIATIVL
-335 FALFSVPYLPKT
+335 FALFSVPYISGEDVT
-347 SNISINGIYELACI
+347 SCVPTLANISLNGIYELFCI
-361 MIVFPFIVWV
+361 MVVFPLIVWI
-371 AASADNE
+371 AALSDSA
-378 QPKSTLKLSKFLG
+378 QSKFTLRISKFLG

-409 SWLIKNQYFTLA
+409 AWLIKNQYFTLG
-421 ETCQMVIL
+421 ETWQMVIL
-429 VMIVNIALAYAC
+429 VLTVCIVLAYAC
-441 LKLYDEPIRKRLSK
+441 LKLYDEPIRKKLSK
-455 L
+455 LIRG

>member
-1 MNNLNTSVTFSD
+1 MSKINNFNASVAFAD
-13 TKPHYL
+13 TKPHYI

-44 KGSIIETFN
+44 KGSVIETFN

-73 YDDRWR
+73 YDDRWFND
-79 KSISRKVEE
+79 KSLKS
-88 MQCRKAET
+88 
-96 RQLHNINKQEVIDT
+96 N
-110 SDKKYQSSTFNSH
+110 DKSSTNKKLTIWS
-123 QSAANSL
+123 
-130 SLKGFFKRRLIRL
+130 FFKRRLIRL

-162 GMKWDGTSTP
+162 GVKWDGSSTP
-172 FHWTMIAFVL
+172 IHWTLIAFVL

-234 LAAFVGLTGIL
+234 LTVLVGATGIL
-245 WIWFIAFD
+245 WIWFVAFD

-283 LGMLMARKFTNH
+283 LGMLMARNFSQRITDNRRQSFFTN
-295 QVETR
+295 
-300 RLHKI
+300 
-305 NKQVID
+305 
-311 TSDKTF
+311 
-317 QKPKFLKRNIF
+317 NIF
-328 WIATIIL
+328 WIATIVL
-335 FALFSVPYLPKT
+335 FALFSVPYISGEDVT
-347 SNISINGIYELACI
+347 SRVPTLANISLNGIYELFCI
-361 MIVFPFIVWV
+361 MVVFPLIVWI
-371 AASADNE
+371 AALSDSA
-378 QPKSTLKLSKFLG
+378 QSKFTLRISKFLG

-409 SWLIKNQYFTLA
+409 AWLIKNQYFTLG
-421 ETCQMVIL
+421 ETWQMVIL
-429 VMIVNIALAYAC
+429 VLTVCIVLAYAC
-441 LKLYDEPIRKRLSK
+441 LKLYDEPIRKKLSK
-455 L
+455 LIRG